1 MRQPTR
7 IERPAS
13 LTERGKGPVEVDGV
27 PENNGRDDQVQ
38 AAGPI
43 ALRVKCAIAQFTQ
56 AVKAHGAR
64 QRVFQ
69 FALVETDVAPA
80 TQLGVLQ
87 PLERKER
94 PFQLGRGNTNGMFM
108 RYCGQGNHRRT
119 VSPNRAV

>member
-1 MRQPTR
+1 MRQPRR

-13 LTERGKGPVEVDGV
+13 LTERVNGPVEVNGV
-27 PENNGRDDQVQ
+27 PENNGSDDQVQ

-69 FALVETDVAPA
+69 LALVESSRH
-80 TQLGVLQ
+80 
-87 PLERKER
+87 PL
-94 PFQLGRGNTNGMFM
+94 T
-108 RYCGQGNHRRT
+108 
-119 VSPNRAV
+119 